1 MQRPLRSRWD
11 VPQQSGEDWKGL
23 EIARLFEI
31 ETADRDDC
39 LAGVVS
45 RQGENLEREARKVA
59 GAMKPATGAR
69 LSFVYFDAGGG
80 HRSATKALVAAAQE
94 QGLRWEIE
102 CLNLQ
107 ELLDPIDLVKR
118 VLGVRV
124 QDVYNYML
132 EKGWTLGAAQLLP
145 LLHAVIRSRHDLIVG
160 FLNRYW
166 KETSPE
172 LVVSLIPN
180 FNRELAESIR
190 QSCPDIPFVTVLT
203 DLADYPPHFWIEPES
218 EYLIVGT
225 ERAAKQAY
233 EMGHRADH
241 VFLTSGMILN
251 PAFYSVPPIGRRQE
265 RESLRLQPY
274 RLTGLVMFGGQGSRS
289 MVEIARRLNR
299 LDWLQLILITGRNK
313 DLEAELRRMKFQI
326 PVHIEGFTTEM
337 PRFMQMSDF
346 FIGKP
351 GPGSLSEALF
361 MGLPVI
367 VERNA
372 WTLPQERFNADWVTE
387 KKLGIVV
394 RNFREIGGAVARLRD
409 PAVFARY
416 YANTQS
422 LCNRAVYE
430 VIAILGSILTRKEG
444 GARPRGPCG

>member
-1 MQRPLRSRWD
+1 MWD
-11 VPQQSGEDWKGL
+11 VPQQSGEDRKGL

-31 ETADRDDC
+31 ETADRGNC
-39 LAGVVS
+39 FAAVVS
-45 RQGENLEREARKVA
+45 RQDENLKREARKVA
-59 GAMKPATGAR
+59 DAMKPATRAR

-94 QGLRWEIE
+94 YRLPWEIK

-107 ELLDPIDLVKR
+107 ELLDPIDLIKR
-118 VLGVRV
+118 ALGIRV

-166 KETSPE
+166 KETSPD
-172 LVVSLIPN
+172 LIVSLIPN
-180 FNRELAESIR
+180 FNRELAVSIR
-190 QSCPDIPFVTVLT
+190 QSWPDVPFVTVLT

-225 ERAAKQAY
+225 ARAAEQAY
-233 EMGHRADH
+233 AMGHPADR

-251 PAFYSVPPIGRRQE
+251 PAFYSVPKIDRRQE
-265 RESLRLQPY
+265 RDCLRLQPD
-274 RLTGLVMFGGQGSRS
+274 RLTGLVMFGGQGSRA
-289 MVEIARRLNR
+289 MVEIARRLNQ
-299 LDWLQLILITGRNK
+299 LDWLQLVLIAGRNK
-313 DLEAELRRMKFQI
+313 KLEAELRGMNFQI

-337 PRFMQMSDF
+337 PRFMQVSDF

-351 GPGSLSEALF
+351 GPDSLSEALF

-372 WTLPQERFNADWVTE
+372 WTLPQERFNTDWVAE
-387 KKLGIVV
+387 KELGIVV
-394 RNFREIGGAVARLRD
+394 RSFREIGDAVGRLRD

-416 YANTQS
+416 RANIQT
-422 LCNRAVYE
+422 LRNRAVYE
-430 VIAILGSILTRKEG
+430 VIAILEEILARKEG
-444 GARPRGPCG
+444 GTRPRGPCG

>member
-1 MQRPLRSRWD
+1 M
-11 VPQQSGEDWKGL
+11 
-23 EIARLFEI
+23 EIERLFEI
-31 ETADRDDC
+31 ETANRGNC
-39 LAGVVS
+39 FAGVVS
-45 RQGENLEREARKVA
+45 GQEENLEGEARKVA
-59 GAMKPATGAR
+59 GAMKLATGAR

-80 HRSATKALVAAAQE
+80 HRSAAKALVAAAQE
-94 QGLRWEIE
+94 KRLPWEIE

-107 ELLDPIDLVKR
+107 ELLDPLDIVKK
-118 VLGVRV
+118 LAGIRV
-124 QDVYNYML
+124 QDVYNHML
-132 EKGWTLGAAQLLP
+132 EKGWTLGSAQLLP
-145 LLHAVIRSRHDLIVG
+145 ILHTVIRSRHKLIVG
-160 FLNRYW
+160 FLKRYW
-166 KETSPE
+166 KQTRPDM
-172 LVVSLIPN
+172 VVSLIPN
-180 FNRELAESIR
+180 FNRALAESVR
-190 QSCPDIPFVTVLT
+190 QSCPNAPFVTVLT

-225 ERAAKQAY
+225 ERAAEQAY
-233 EMGHRADH
+233 AIGHPADH

-251 PAFYSVPPIGRRQE
+251 PAFYSTAKIDRRQE
-265 RESLRLQPY
+265 REVLRLRPD
-274 RLTGLVMFGGQGSRS
+274 RLTGLVMFGGQGSRA

-299 LDWLQLILITGRNK
+299 IDWLQLILIAGRNK
-313 DLEAELRRMKFQI
+313 RLEAELRRMNFRI
-326 PVHIEGFTTEM
+326 PVHIEGFTTEI
-337 PRFMQMSDF
+337 PRFMLMSNF

-372 WTLPQERFNADWVTE
+372 WTLPQERFNTDWVAE
-387 KKLGIVV
+387 KELGIVV
-394 RNFREIGGAVARLRD
+394 RSFREIGGAVARLRD
-409 PAVFARY
+409 PAVFARH